1 MLLPLPGCG
10 KQAAEAFDA
19 GQAMAPVTE
28 APVTPG
34 PTAYAVPITMAPT
47 ATPSPTPTFTPEP
60 TPEPTATPKPT
71 PSPTPTS
78 VPMDRR
84 DFEAEVPEV
93 VEPSGNEPP
102 RRAGGAG
109 LFGDV
114 CRSGL
119 EALEHAARRELAAAG
134 KNRFGFF
141 GRKKA

>member
-84 DFEAEVPEV
+84 DFEAEVQDSYYNMKEYVLPHMEV
-93 VEPSGNEPP
+93 V
-102 RRAGGAG
+102 
-109 LFGDV
+109 DV
-114 CRSGL
+114 AR
-119 EALEHAARRELAAAG
+119 EAMLSLGIQPDDDEIL
-134 KNRFGFF
+134 KKL
-141 GRKKA
+141 GRPHT